1 METMVIVVPQV
12 ELGIGSLR
20 AKICQFNTQQK
31 DLQLKNSKGSLKR
44 LMAFTLL
51 DYKHQFMRRLNIID
65 SRSWTQALGVSLL
78 FTQDIRVQLI
88 LYSGMLNQIQN
99 WIMREP
105 IFSWVLVVPALSS
118 YILLARIMRV
128 GLALGSLL
136 YIRTFW

>member
-105 IFSWVLVVPALSS
+105 VFLWVLMVPALSS

>member
-65 SRSWTQALGVSLL
+65 SRSWTRALGVSLL